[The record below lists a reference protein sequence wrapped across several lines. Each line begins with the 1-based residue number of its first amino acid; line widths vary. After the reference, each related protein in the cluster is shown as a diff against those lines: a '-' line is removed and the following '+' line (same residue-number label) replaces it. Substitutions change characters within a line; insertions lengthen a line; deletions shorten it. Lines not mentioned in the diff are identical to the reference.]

1 MNMLRTYVATCLLLV
16 CNAVFAQSFTVD
28 NIKYEVLGSHDVAIA
43 GFEDET
49 QTTLMPPEY
58 VYYEGQPYIV
68 TAVKA
73 GAFWRCGYLNY
84 VVLPN
89 SITDL
94 GSRAFWECGY
104 LHTIVL
110 PNAITEI
117 PVQMFEGCK
126 MLYSVNFP
134 ASLETIG
141 ASAFGGCKNL
151 TQVVLPEN
159 MKTIGQ
165 SAFSGCTILHTLKL
179 PRKIDSIEESAFKNC
194 TSLKEV
200 ELPDSVYRLRSQLFS
215 GCTQLHTVTMPSYSR
230 STSPTSCDK
239 LVLDGCTN
247 LKVIIMPS
255 KEPLRCFTYLA
266 QNKLDSVSVIV
277 PNGSLETYTKD
288 RYWGAWPLYEM
299 DQYTFN
305 FVTIPNKINEL
316 LTIAQMQVDFADHG
330 LLTSPSQISTNKLEP
345 TEGSIEALLD
355 NDMETYFHSTWSV
368 ANESLDNY
376 HFLEVDLGKAVKEL
390 TFSFARRSHNTVSAP
405 EVIHVYATNN
415 PNGKWG
421 DMGRYTC
428 LFNSLCFKDKTWHAV
443 HYPESMKGCSI
454 GGSSTNIKFDD
465 AYRYVRF
472 EVEKSYAP
480 NAGEKSLN
488 NIYFT
493 MSELAIYEGITDLSG
508 ILTEEVRQAMLNDIE
523 QIEEAAE
530 QFSGTQDMVTT
541 LDTWINRI
549 QEGIATGVDQVT
561 VKPTTVSK
569 GVYSISGKLVKRQS
583 DNLNDLPKGVYIVNG
598 KKVVK

>member
-1 MNMLRTYVATCLLLV
+1 MFRTFVASCLLLM
-16 CNAVFAQSFTVD
+16 CNAVFAQTFTVD
-28 NIKYEVLGSHDVAIA
+28 NIKYEVLDGGNEVAIA
-43 GFEDET
+43 GFYDET
-49 QTTLMPPEY
+49 QTTLMPPEKVFY
-58 VYYEGQPYIV
+58 GGREYAV
-68 TAVKA
+68 TAVA
-73 GAFWRCGYLNY
+73 DLAFHECLYLNY

-94 GSRAFWECGY
+94 GSRAFWNCHY

-117 PVQMFEGCK
+117 PVQMFEGCS

-134 ASLETIG
+134 ASLESIG

-159 MKTIGQ
+159 MKTIGK

-179 PRKIDSIEESAFKNC
+179 PRKIDYIEESAFKNC

-200 ELPDSVYRLRSQLFS
+200 ELPDSVYRLVSRLFS
-215 GCTQLHTVTMPSYSR
+215 GCTQLHTVTMPSYFKSAL
-230 STSPTSCDK
+230 TTSCDRY
-239 LVLDGCTN
+239 VLDGCTN

-255 KEPLRCFTYLA
+255 KEPLRGFTFFA

-288 RYWGAWPLYEM
+288 RNWGNWPIYEM

-316 LTIAQMQVDFADHG
+316 LTVAQMQVDFADHG
-330 LLTSPSQISTNKLEP
+330 LLTSSSQISTNKLEP
-345 TEGSIEALLD
+345 TEGSIDALLD

-428 LFNSLCFKDKTWHAV
+428 FFNNLCFKDKSWHPV
-443 HYPESMKGCSI
+443 YYPESLKGSVVS
-454 GGSSTNIKFDD
+454 GSSTNIQFDD

-508 ILTEEVRQAMLNDIE
+508 ILTEEVRQAILNDIE
-523 QIEEAAE
+523 QIEEATA
-530 QFSGTQDMVTT
+530 QFNGTQDMVTT
-541 LDTWINRI
+541 LDTWINYI
-549 QEGIATGVDQVT
+549 QEGIATGVDQV
-561 VKPTTVSK
+561 KANPTATSK
-569 GVYSISGKLVKRQS
+569 GIYSISGKLLKSQS
-583 DNLNDLPKGVYIVNG
+583 DNLNDLPKGIYIVNG

>member
-1 MNMLRTYVATCLLLV
+1 
-16 CNAVFAQSFTVD
+16 
-28 NIKYEVLGSHDVAIA
+28 
-43 GFEDET
+43 
-49 QTTLMPPEY
+49 
-58 VYYEGQPYIV
+58 
-68 TAVKA
+68 
-73 GAFWRCGYLNY
+73 
-84 VVLPN
+84 
-89 SITDL
+89 
-94 GSRAFWECGY
+94 
-104 LHTIVL
+104 
-110 PNAITEI
+110 
-117 PVQMFEGCK
+117 MFEGCK
-126 MLYSVNFP
+126 MLYLVNFP

-141 ASAFGGCKNL
+141 ASAFKGCKNL

-159 MKTIGQ
+159 MITIGQ
-165 SAFSGCTILHTLKL
+165 SAFSDCTILHTLQL
-179 PRKIDSIEESAFKNC
+179 PRKLDYIEESAFKNC

-200 ELPDSVYRLRSQLFS
+200 ELPDSVYRLEGGLFE
-215 GCTQLHTVTMPSYSR
+215 GCTQLRAVTMPSDIIS
-230 STSPTSCDK
+230 SLIPSNFFN
-239 LVLDGCTN
+239 GCTN

-255 KEPLRCFTYLA
+255 KEPLRGLRSLA
-266 QNKLDSVSVIV
+266 LNKLDSVSVIV
-277 PNGSLETYTKD
+277 PNGSLETYAKD
-288 RYWGAWPLYEM
+288 RNWGKWPLYEM

-443 HYPESMKGCSI
+443 HYPESMKGCAI

-549 QEGIATGVDQVT
+549 QEGIATGVEQVT
-561 VKPTTVSK
+561 VMPTIASK
-569 GVYSISGKLVKRQS
+569 GVYSISGKLVKSQS
-583 DNLNDLPKGVYIVNG
+583 NNLNNLPKGIYIVNG